1 MASRRENTK
10 KFAREYAKAGKVEK
24 GRLLDELV
32 HATGWP
38 RDHAR
43 RAIRAANARKGAAR
57 EQQRKARPRKYSYD
71 ALVVLQ
77 EVWRLSGQPSG
88 KYLAVIMSDTLQRL
102 VRFQE
107 LGKVEPRVS
116 PGVLD
121 EVRSM
126 SAATIIDEP
135 VKWSV

>member
-1 MASRRENTK
+1 MPGRAPHASSN
-10 KFAREYAKAGKVEK
+10 AK
-24 GRLLDELV
+24 
-32 HATGWP
+32 P
-38 RDHAR
+38 
-43 RAIRAANARKGAAR
+43 
-57 EQQRKARPRKYSYD
+57 RPRKYSYD

-77 EVWRLSGQPSG
+77 EVWPLSGQPSG